1 MVYMNGLGNDPLSA
15 KEAEGPPVQLEPVDL
30 SVRSP
35 PKDLK
40 STAIRIRSGLL
51 KRPPPPL
58 ISAPHLLALKHKTED
73 LYFSLANNNNNN
85 NSIEDDASDYATDL
99 ATGDGNGRNVSPAA
113 FSPTHAQLL
122 TTLCGAASAMVANSG
137 GAEAKTKHNNGTKQL
152 ELASP
157 PAGAVALIPAD
168 NNNSIGVR
176 NNNNYP
182 SDESD
187 ETKPSTFR
195 EAYHHPLYG
204 GGNYCVQ
211 PQPPSPPHHQA
222 EHKAALQQ
230 LHRHSQL
237 FPAQFAAAAAAAA
250 AFSVHHHHHQQ
261 QQQQQQQH
269 KDELLAGRSHS
280 PLTLLDQRRLQEQ
293 LQQLS
298 AVGPPVSKLL
308 PGLPGQLAASI
319 ASIASSLPKIH
330 PLSET
335 ATAAFQRLLEQ
346 QPAVAAAAPNSPAN
360 SGATGL
366 FPRPRNSAGPS
377 PDRYTGKLTD
387 LRHRSSNG
395 NGPTGAGG
403 TSDGG
408 TEMAAGSETSA
419 ARKRGNGTTSG
430 GSSSSSSSSHH
441 PRHHHQHL
449 QFSSPTS
456 PPAGSVGF
464 SSGSSAADQHHD
476 HHHHH
481 HHHHHHQSGLS
492 MKGLAKNRKIH
503 RCDATGCDKMYTKS
517 SHLKAHK
524 RTHTG
529 EKPYICT
536 WEGCV
541 WRFARSDELTRHY
554 RKHTGLKPFRCK
566 LCTRCFSRSD
576 HLSLHMKR
584 H

>member
-1 MVYMNGLGNDPLSA
+1 M
-15 KEAEGPPVQLEPVDL
+15 KT
-30 SVRSP
+30 
-35 PKDLK
+35 
-40 STAIRIRSGLL
+40 TAIRIRSGLL

-73 LYFSLANNNNNN
+73 LYFSLTNNNNNN
-85 NSIEDDASDYATDL
+85 NSSSIEDDASDYATDL
-99 ATGDGNGRNVSPAA
+99 APSGASRNASPSSG

-122 TTLCGAASAMVANSG
+122 TTLCGAAMATEAKAKHSSNG
-137 GAEAKTKHNNGTKQL
+137 GAKL

-157 PAGAVALIPAD
+157 GAIALIPAD

-182 SDESD
+182 SDES

-195 EAYHHPLYG
+195 EPYPLYAG
-204 GGNYCVQ
+204 GTYCVQ
-211 PQPPSPPHHQA
+211 QPSPPHHQQQQQQQS

-261 QQQQQQQH
+261 QH
-269 KDELLAGRSHS
+269 KDELLAGGRSHS
-280 PLTLLDQRRLQEQ
+280 PLALLDQRRLQEQ

-298 AVGPPVSKLL
+298 AVGPPAVSKLL

-346 QPAVAAAAPNSPAN
+346 QPAVAAAAPSTPAN
-360 SGATGL
+360 SSATGL

-395 NGPTGAGG
+395 NGGTCG
-403 TSDGG
+403 TSDTSEASTEPALTGKRRADG
-408 TEMAAGSETSA
+408 TASS
-419 ARKRGNGTTSG
+419 R
-430 GSSSSSSSSHH
+430 SSSSNSSSHH
-441 PRHHHQHL
+441 PRHHHHHHHQHHL
-449 QFSSPTS
+449 QFSPTS
-456 PPAGSVGF
+456 PPSGSLLGF
-464 SSGSSAADQHHD
+464 STGSSSGSAD

-481 HHHHHHQSGLS
+481 HHHHDHQSTTGSLS
-492 MKGLAKNRKIH
+492 LKGLAKNRKIH

>member
-40 STAIRIRSGLL
+40 TTAIRIRSGLL

-73 LYFSLANNNNNN
+73 LYFSLTNNNNN

-99 ATGDGNGRNVSPAA
+99 APSGTAGNVSPSA
-113 FSPTHAQLL
+113 FSPTHAHLL
-122 TTLCGAASAMVANSG
+122 TTLCGAAMATG
-137 GAEAKTKHNNGTKQL
+137 GAATEAKPKHNSNGGGGASKPG
-152 ELASP
+152 LASP
-157 PAGAVALIPAD
+157 GAVALIPAD

-187 ETKPSTFR
+187 ETKPNPTFR
-195 EAYHHPLYG
+195 EPYPLYG
-204 GGNYCVQ
+204 G
-211 PQPPSPPHHQA
+211 PPHQHQQS
-222 EHKAALQQ
+222 EHKAAALQQ

-250 AFSVHHHHHQQ
+250 AFSVHQHHHH
-261 QQQQQQQH
+261 QQH
-269 KDELLAGRSHS
+269 KDELLAGGRSHS
-280 PLTLLDQRRLQEQ
+280 PLSLLDQRRLQEQ

-298 AVGPPVSKLL
+298 AVGSPSVSKLL

-346 QPAVAAAAPNSPAN
+346 QPAVAAAAPNPPPAN
-360 SGATGL
+360 SSASGL

-387 LRHRSSNG
+387 LRHRTSNG
-395 NGPTGAGG
+395 NGGGGGGA
-403 TSDGG
+403 
-408 TEMAAGSETSA
+408 SETSELA
-419 ARKRGNGTTSG
+419 SSELPSTGKRRGEGGNGTT
-430 GSSSSSSSSHH
+430 GSSRSSNSSSNSSSHH
-441 PRHHHQHL
+441 PRHHHL
-449 QFSSPTS
+449 QFSPTS
-456 PPAGSVGF
+456 PPSSLLGF
-464 SSGSSAADQHHD
+464 SSGADHP

-481 HHHHHHQSGLS
+481 HHASGS
-492 MKGLAKNRKIH
+492 MSLKGLAKNRKIH